1 MKGFL
6 IFLCLLIGAL
16 IVIAIPPMAAAHA
29 SDYGVTINTFYTGK
43 ATLLCTVFA
52 LIAGWYAYRQE
63 QHGQFLL
70 QMFIAALLVRLIVG
84 SLIFANYGQEFF
96 GGDAFTYD
104 FLGQTQLQA
113 WAGDNYSRLLL
124 GNRMSGWGMSY
135 FVGSVYAVIG
145 RNMLAIQFLNA
156 VMGAVT
162 PVVIFIAAQ
171 EVFTNI
177 RVSKLTAASIAFYP
191 SLILWS
197 SQGLK
202 DGPIVF
208 LLALAILATL
218 RLGREFT
225 VKYLVVLMCALL
237 CLLSL
242 RFYIFYMI
250 ATAVGGALVIG
261 SRQFTTIS
269 FIRQF
274 AILVVLAV
282 ALTYAG
288 VPKFASQQYE
298 TFGNLEKVERS
309 RRDMARRGES
319 GYGEDADVSTV
330 DGAVYNAPLGLLY
343 LLFAPFPW
351 QLTSLRQAITL
362 PEMLLWWASF
372 PMMILGLWFSIRY
385 RLRMIA
391 PILIFTTLLSLAY
404 SVFQGNV
411 GTAYRQRSQLLV
423 FYFIFVAV
431 GYVVVI
437 EKREEKKSREFYPM
451 VTSSVLP
458 LSATERRLQL

>member
-1 MKGFL
+1 VGG
-6 IFLCLLIGAL
+6 IYAL
-16 IVIAIPPMAAAHA
+16 V
-29 SDYGVTINTFYTGK
+29 
-43 ATLLCTVFA
+43 
-52 LIAGWYAYRQE
+52 
-63 QHGQFLL
+63 
-70 QMFIAALLVRLIVG
+70 
-84 SLIFANYGQEFF
+84 
-96 GGDAFTYD
+96 
-104 FLGQTQLQA
+104 
-113 WAGDNYSRLLL
+113 
-124 GNRMSGWGMSY
+124 
-135 FVGSVYAVIG
+135 G
-145 RNMLAIQFLNA
+145 RNLLATQFINA

-162 PVVIFIAAQ
+162 AVVVFVSAQ
-171 EVFTNI
+171 EMFTNT
-177 RVSKLTAASIAFYP
+177 RVSKLAACAVAFYP

-218 RLGREFT
+218 KLGKEFT
-225 VKYLVVLMCALL
+225 VKYVCVLVCTLL

-242 RFYIFYMI
+242 RFYVFYMI

-261 SRQFTTIS
+261 SRQFSAIS
-269 FIRQF
+269 FVRQF
-274 AILVVLAV
+274 AILIFLAV
-282 ALTYAG
+282 ALTYVG
-288 VPKFASQQYE
+288 VPKFASEQYE
-298 TFGNLEKVERS
+298 TFGNLEKVQRS

-330 DGAVYNAPLGLLY
+330 DGAISNVPLGMLY

-362 PEMLLWWASF
+362 PEMLVWWASF
-372 PMMILGLWFSIRY
+372 PMMIIGVWFSMRY
-385 RLRMIA
+385 RLRMVA

-431 GYVVVI
+431 GYVVVL
-437 EKREEKKSREFYPM
+437 EKLEDKKRRQFYPAII
-451 VTSSVLP
+451 SPALP
-458 LSATERRLQL
+458 LSTDHRL

>member
-1 MKGFL
+1 MKAFL
-6 IFLCLLIGAL
+6 ILLCLLVGAL
-16 IVIAIPPMAAAHA
+16 IVLAVPSMAAPHA
-29 SDYGVTINTFYTGK
+29 GDYGLIINAFYTGK

-52 LIAGWYAYRQE
+52 VVAAWYAYRQE
-63 QHGQFLL
+63 QHGVFLL
-70 QMFIAALLVRLIVG
+70 QIFIAALLVRLIVA

-113 WAGDNYSRLLL
+113 WAGDSYSKVVL
-124 GNRMSGWGMSY
+124 GNRASGWGMGY
-135 FVGSVYAVIG
+135 FVASVYAVIG
-145 RNMLAIQFLNA
+145 RNMLAIQFLNS
-156 VMGAVT
+156 VMGAIT
-162 PVVIFIAAQ
+162 AVIVFISAQ
-171 EVFTNI
+171 EVFTNT
-177 RVSKLTAASIAFYP
+177 RVSKLAAAAIAFYP

-218 RLGREFT
+218 KLGKEFT
-225 VKYLVVLMCALL
+225 VRYVVVLICALL

-242 RFYIFYMI
+242 RFYVFYMI
-250 ATAVGGALVIG
+250 ATAVGGAFVIG
-261 SRQFTTIS
+261 SRQFTAIS
-269 FIRQF
+269 FVRQF

-282 ALTYAG
+282 ALTYVG
-288 VPKFASQQYE
+288 VPKFASEQYD
-298 TFGNLEKVERS
+298 TFGNLEKVQRS
-309 RRDMARRGES
+309 RRDMVRRGES
-319 GYGEDADVSTV
+319 GFGEDVDVSTV
-330 DGAVYNAPLGLLY
+330 DGAISNVPLGMVY

-362 PEMLLWWASF
+362 PEMIIWWASF
-372 PMMILGLWFSIRY
+372 PMMILGLWFSMRY
-385 RLRMIA
+385 RLRVIA

-437 EKREEKKSREFYPM
+437 EKLEERKRRQFYP
-451 VTSSVLP
+451 SIISPALP
-458 LSATERRLQL
+458 LSTERRL

>member
-1 MKGFL
+1 MNGFL
-6 IFLCLLIGAL
+6 IFLCLLVGAL
-16 IVIAIPPMAAAHA
+16 IVLAVPSMAAPHA
-29 SDYGVTINTFYTGK
+29 VDYSMTINGFYTGK
-43 ATLLCTVFA
+43 AMLLCTAFA
-52 LIAGWYAYRQE
+52 GLAGWYAYRQE
-63 QHGQFLL
+63 QHGLFLL
-70 QMFIAALLVRLIVG
+70 QIFVAALLVRLIVA

-104 FLGQTQLQA
+104 LLGQTQLQA
-113 WAGDNYSRLLL
+113 WAGDSYARVLLQ
-124 GNRMSGWGMSY
+124 NRMSGWGMSY

-145 RNMLAIQFLNA
+145 RNMLAIQLINA

-162 PVVIFIAAQ
+162 AVVVFIAAQ
-171 EVFTNI
+171 EVFTNS
-177 RVSKLTAASIAFYP
+177 RVSKVAAVSIAFYP

-208 LLALAILATL
+208 LLALAIMATL
-218 RLGREFT
+218 KLGQKFT
-225 VKYLVVLMCALL
+225 VKYLIVLILALL
-237 CLLSL
+237 ILLSL

-250 ATAVGGALVIG
+250 AAAVGGALVIG
-261 SRQFTTIS
+261 ARQFTTIS

-274 AILVVLAV
+274 AILVALAM
-282 ALTYAG
+282 ALTYVG
-288 VPKFASQQYE
+288 VPKFATEQYE

-309 RRDMARRGES
+309 RRDMAQRGES
-319 GYGEDADVSTV
+319 GYGEDSDVSTV
-330 DGAVYNAPLGLLY
+330 HGAISNIPLGMLY

-362 PEMLLWWASF
+362 PEMILWWASF
-372 PMMILGLWFSIRY
+372 PMMILGLWFSMRY

-391 PILIFTTLLSLAY
+391 PILVFTTLLSLAY

-437 EKREEKKSREFYPM
+437 EKLEDRKRRQLYPT
-451 VTSSVLP
+451 VISPVLP
-458 LSATERRLQL
+458 LSATERRL

>member
-1 MKGFL
+1 MNGFL
-6 IFLCLLIGAL
+6 IFLCLLVGAL
-16 IVIAIPPMAAAHA
+16 IVLAVPSMAAPHA
-29 SDYGVTINTFYTGK
+29 VDYSMTINGFYTGK
-43 ATLLCTVFA
+43 AMLLCTAFA
-52 LIAGWYAYRQE
+52 GLAGWYAYRQE
-63 QHGQFLL
+63 QHGLFLL
-70 QMFIAALLVRLIVG
+70 QIFIAALLVRLIVA

-113 WAGDNYSRLLL
+113 WAGDSYARVLLQ
-124 GNRMSGWGMSY
+124 NRMSGWGMSY

-145 RNMLAIQFLNA
+145 RNMLAIQLINA
-156 VMGAVT
+156 VMGAIT
-162 PVVIFIAAQ
+162 AVVVFIAAQ
-171 EVFTNI
+171 EVFTNS
-177 RVSKLTAASIAFYP
+177 RVSKVAAVSIAFYP

-208 LLALAILATL
+208 LLALAIMATL
-218 RLGREFT
+218 KLGQKFT
-225 VKYLVVLMCALL
+225 VKYLIVLILALL
-237 CLLSL
+237 ILLSL

-250 ATAVGGALVIG
+250 AAAVGGALVIG
-261 SRQFTTIS
+261 ARQFTTIS

-274 AILVVLAV
+274 AILVALAV
-282 ALTYAG
+282 ALTYVG
-288 VPKFASQQYE
+288 VPKFATEQYE

-309 RRDMARRGES
+309 RRDMAQRGES
-319 GYGEDADVSTV
+319 GYGEDSDVSTV
-330 DGAVYNAPLGLLY
+330 HGAISNIPLGMLY

-362 PEMLLWWASF
+362 PEMILWWASF
-372 PMMILGLWFSIRY
+372 PMMILGLWFSMRY

-391 PILIFTTLLSLAY
+391 PILVFTTLLSLAY

-437 EKREEKKSREFYPM
+437 EKLEDRKRRQLYPT
-451 VTSSVLP
+451 VISPVLP
-458 LSATERRLQL
+458 LSATERRL

>member
-1 MKGFL
+1 MNGFL
-6 IFLCLLIGAL
+6 IFLCLLVGAL
-16 IVIAIPPMAAAHA
+16 IVLAVPSMAAPHA
-29 SDYGVTINTFYTGK
+29 VDYSMTINAFYTGK
-43 ATLLCTVFA
+43 AMLLCAVFA
-52 LIAGWYAYRQE
+52 GVAGWYAYRQE
-63 QHGQFLL
+63 QHGLFLL
-70 QMFIAALLVRLIVG
+70 QIFIAALLIRLIVA

-113 WAGDNYSRLLL
+113 WAGDSYARVLLQ
-124 GNRMSGWGMSY
+124 NRMSGWGMSY

-145 RNMLAIQFLNA
+145 RNMLAIQLINA

-162 PVVIFIAAQ
+162 AVVVFIAAQ

-177 RVSKLTAASIAFYP
+177 RVSKVAAVSIAFYP

-218 RLGREFT
+218 KLGQKFT
-225 VKYLVVLMCALL
+225 VKYLIVLILSLL
-237 CLLSL
+237 ILLSL

-261 SRQFTTIS
+261 ARQFTTIS

-274 AILVVLAV
+274 AILVALAV
-282 ALTYAG
+282 ALTYVG
-288 VPKFASQQYE
+288 VPKFATEQYE

-309 RRDMARRGES
+309 RRDMAQRGES
-319 GYGEDADVSTV
+319 GYGEDSDVSTV
-330 DGAVYNAPLGLLY
+330 NGAISNIPLGMLY

-362 PEMLLWWASF
+362 PEMILWWASF
-372 PMMILGLWFSIRY
+372 PMMMLGLWFSMRY

-391 PILIFTTLLSLAY
+391 PILVFTTLLSLAY

-437 EKREEKKSREFYPM
+437 EKFEDRKRRQLYPM
-451 VTSSVLP
+451 AISPVLP
-458 LSATERRLQL
+458 LSATERRL

>member
-1 MKGFL
+1 MKAFL
-6 IFLCLLIGAL
+6 IFLCLLVGAL
-16 IVIAIPPMAAAHA
+16 IVLAVPSMAAPHTA
-29 SDYGVTINTFYTGK
+29 DYGLIINAFYTGK

-52 LIAGWYAYRQE
+52 VVAGWYAYRQE
-63 QHGQFLL
+63 QHGAFLL
-70 QMFIAALLVRLIVG
+70 QIFIAALLIRLIVA

-104 FLGQTQLQA
+104 YLGQTQLQA
-113 WAGDNYSRLLL
+113 WAGDSYSKVLV
-124 GNRMSGWGMSY
+124 GNRMSGWGMGY
-135 FVGSVYAVIG
+135 FVGSVYALIG

-156 VMGAVT
+156 VMGAITAVI
-162 PVVIFIAAQ
+162 IFISAQ
-171 EVFTNI
+171 EVFTNT
-177 RVSKLTAASIAFYP
+177 RVSKLAAGAIAFYP
-191 SLILWS
+191 SLVLWS

-218 RLGREFT
+218 KLGKQFT
-225 VKYLVVLMCALL
+225 VKYVVVLICTML

-242 RFYIFYMI
+242 RFYVFYMI
-250 ATAVGGALVIG
+250 ATAVGGSLVIG
-261 SRQFTTIS
+261 SRQFSAIS

-282 ALTYAG
+282 ALTYVG
-288 VPKFASQQYE
+288 VPKFASEQYE

-330 DGAVYNAPLGLLY
+330 DGAISNVPLGMLY

-362 PEMLLWWASF
+362 PEMIIWWASF
-372 PMMILGLWFSIRY
+372 PMMLLGLWFSMRY

-411 GTAYRQRSQLLV
+411 GTAYRQRAQLLV

-431 GYVVVI
+431 GYVVVL
-437 EKREEKKSREFYPM
+437 EKREEKKRAQVYPDM
-451 VTSSVLP
+451 MSPGMPIT
-458 LSATERRLQL
+458 ATERRL

>member
-6 IFLCLLIGAL
+6 ILLCLLVGAL
-16 IVIAIPPMAAAHA
+16 IILAVPSMAAPHA
-29 SDYGVTINTFYTGK
+29 ADYGLIINTFYTGK
-43 ATLLCTVFA
+43 AILLCTIFA
-52 LIAGWYAYRQE
+52 VLGGWYAYRQE
-63 QHGQFLL
+63 QHGVFLL
-70 QMFIAALLVRLIVG
+70 QIFILALLIRLIVA

-104 FLGQTQLQA
+104 FLGRTQLQA
-113 WAGDNYSRLLL
+113 WSGDSYALVLLR
-124 GNRMSGWGMSY
+124 NRMSGWGMGY
-135 FVGSVYAVIG
+135 FVGSVYALIG
-145 RNMLAIQFLNA
+145 RNMLSIQFLNA
-156 VMGAVT
+156 VMGAIT
-162 PVVIFIAAQ
+162 AVVVFLSAQ
-171 EVFTNI
+171 EVFKNM
-177 RVSKLTAASIAFYP
+177 RVSKLAAAAIAFYP

-208 LLALAILATL
+208 LLAVAILATL
-218 RLGREFT
+218 KLGKEFT
-225 VKYLVVLMCALL
+225 VKYVVVLICALL
-237 CLLSL
+237 GLLSL

-261 SRQFTTIS
+261 SRQFSAVS
-269 FIRQF
+269 FMRQF
-274 AILVVLAV
+274 AILVVLAI
-282 ALTYAG
+282 ALTYVG
-288 VPKFASQQYE
+288 VPKFASEQYE

-330 DGAVYNAPLGLLY
+330 DGAISNMPLGMLY

-362 PEMLLWWASF
+362 PEMIVWWASF
-372 PMMILGLWFSIRY
+372 PMMIIGVWFSMRY

-431 GYVVVI
+431 GYVVVL
-437 EKREEKKSREFYPM
+437 EKREEKKRQQFYP
-451 VTSSVLP
+451 TIISPALP
-458 LSATERRLQL
+458 LSTDRRL

>member
-1 MKGFL
+1 MNGFL
-6 IFLCLLIGAL
+6 IFLCLLVGAL
-16 IVIAIPPMAAAHA
+16 IVLAVPAMAAPHA
-29 SDYGVTINTFYTGK
+29 VDYGMAINAFYTGK
-43 ATLLCTVFA
+43 ATLLCTAFA
-52 LIAGWYAYRQE
+52 ALAGWYAYRQD
-63 QHGQFLL
+63 QHGSYLL
-70 QMFIAALLVRLIVG
+70 QIFIAALLVRLIVA
-84 SLIFANYGQEFF
+84 SLIFANYSQEFF

-113 WAGDNYSRLLL
+113 WAGDSYAKVLL
-124 GNRMSGWGMSY
+124 GNRMSGWGMQY
-135 FVGSVYAVIG
+135 FVGSVYAIVG
-145 RNMLAIQFLNA
+145 RNMLATQFLNA

-162 PVVIFIAAQ
+162 AVVVFIAAQ

-177 RVSKLTAASIAFYP
+177 RVSKLAAAGIAFYP

-197 SQGLK
+197 AQGLK

-218 RLGREFT
+218 KLGQNFT
-225 VKYLVVLMCALL
+225 VKYVVVLICTLL
-237 CLLSL
+237 VLLSL
-242 RFYIFYMI
+242 RFYVFYMI

-261 SRQFTTIS
+261 SRQFSAIS

-282 ALTYAG
+282 TLTYFG
-288 VPKFASQQYE
+288 VPKFASEQYE

-309 RRDMARRGES
+309 RKDMARRGES
-319 GYGEDADVSTV
+319 GYGEDSDVSTV
-330 DGAVYNAPLGLLY
+330 DGAISNVPLGMVY
-343 LLFAPFPW
+343 LMFAPFPW
-351 QLTSLRQAITL
+351 QLTSLRQAITI
-362 PEMLLWWASF
+362 PEMIVWWASF
-372 PMMILGLWFSIRY
+372 PMMMLGMWFSMRY

-431 GYVVVI
+431 GYIVVV
-437 EKREEKKSREFYPM
+437 EKLEERKRRQSYPM
-451 VTSSVLP
+451 VVSSVLR
-458 LSATERRLQL
+458 LSD

>member
-1 MKGFL
+1 MNGFL
-6 IFLCLLIGAL
+6 IFLCLLVGAL
-16 IVIAIPPMAAAHA
+16 IVLAVPSMAASHA
-29 SDYGVTINTFYTGK
+29 VDYSMTINGFYTGK
-43 ATLLCTVFA
+43 AMLLCTAFA
-52 LIAGWYAYRQE
+52 GLAGWYAYRQE
-63 QHGQFLL
+63 QHGLFLL
-70 QMFIAALLVRLIVG
+70 QIFIAALLVRLIVA

-113 WAGDNYSRLLL
+113 WAGDSYARVLLQ
-124 GNRMSGWGMSY
+124 NRMSGWGMSY

-145 RNMLAIQFLNA
+145 RNMLAIQLINA

-162 PVVIFIAAQ
+162 AVVVFIAAQ
-171 EVFTNI
+171 EVFTNS
-177 RVSKLTAASIAFYP
+177 RVSKVAAVSIAFYP

-208 LLALAILATL
+208 LLALAIMATL
-218 RLGREFT
+218 KLGQKFT
-225 VKYLVVLMCALL
+225 VKYLIVLILALL
-237 CLLSL
+237 ILLSL
-242 RFYIFYMI
+242 RFYVFYMI
-250 ATAVGGALVIG
+250 AAAVGGALVIG
-261 SRQFTTIS
+261 ARQFTTIS

-274 AILVVLAV
+274 AILVALAM
-282 ALTYAG
+282 ALTYVG
-288 VPKFASQQYE
+288 VPKFATEQYE

-309 RRDMARRGES
+309 RRDMAQRGES
-319 GYGEDADVSTV
+319 GYGEDSDVSTV
-330 DGAVYNAPLGLLY
+330 HGAISNIPLGMLY

-362 PEMLLWWASF
+362 PEMILWWASF
-372 PMMILGLWFSIRY
+372 PMMILGLWFSMRY

-391 PILIFTTLLSLAY
+391 PILVFTTLLSLAY

-437 EKREEKKSREFYPM
+437 EKLEDRKRRQLYPT
-451 VTSSVLP
+451 VISPVLP
-458 LSATERRLQL
+458 LSATERRL

>member
-6 IFLCLLIGAL
+6 IFLCLLVGAL

-52 LIAGWYAYRQE
+52 AIAGWYAYRQE
-63 QHGQFLL
+63 QHGAFLL
-70 QMFIAALLVRLIVG
+70 QIFIAALLIRLIVA

-104 FLGQTQLQA
+104 FVGQMQLQS
-113 WAGDNYSRLLL
+113 WAGDSYARVLISSRV
-124 GNRMSGWGMSY
+124 SGWGMAY
-135 FVGSVYAVIG
+135 FVGSIYALIG
-145 RNMLAIQFLNA
+145 RNMLSIQFLNS
-156 VMGAVT
+156 VMGAIT
-162 PVVIFIAAQ
+162 AVVVFISAQ
-171 EVFTNI
+171 EVFANT
-177 RVSKLTAASIAFYP
+177 RVSKLAAVAIAFYP

-208 LLALAILATL
+208 LLALVILATL
-218 RLGREFT
+218 KLGKKFM
-225 VKYLVVLMCALL
+225 VSYLIVLMTSILI
-237 CLLSL
+237 LLSL
-242 RFYIFYMI
+242 RFYVFYMI
-250 ATAVGGALVIG
+250 VAAVGGALVIG
-261 SRQFTTIS
+261 TRQFTPIS
-269 FIRQF
+269 FVRQF
-274 AILVVLAV
+274 LILIMLSV
-282 ALTYAG
+282 ALLYLGVPRFAIEHFETYAN
-288 VPKFASQQYE
+288 F
-298 TFGNLEKVERS
+298 EKLERS
-309 RRDMARRGES
+309 RRDAVRRADS
-319 GYGEDADVSTV
+319 GFSEDADVSSV
-330 DGAVYNAPLGLLY
+330 DGAISNVPLGMLY

-362 PEMLLWWASF
+362 PEMIIWWASF
-372 PMMILGLWFSIRY
+372 PMMMLGLWFSVRY

-391 PILIFTTLLSLAY
+391 PILIFTTLLSLMY

-431 GYVVVI
+431 GYVVLI
-437 EKREEKKSREFYPM
+437 EKREEKKSRQFYPAM
-451 VTSSVLP
+451 ISSVLP

>member
-1 MKGFL
+1 MNGFL
-6 IFLCLLIGAL
+6 IFLCLLVGAL
-16 IVIAIPPMAAAHA
+16 IVLAVPSMAAPHA
-29 SDYGVTINTFYTGK
+29 VDYSMTINGFYTGK
-43 ATLLCTVFA
+43 AMLLCTAFA
-52 LIAGWYAYRQE
+52 GLAGWYAYRQE
-63 QHGQFLL
+63 QHGLFLL
-70 QMFIAALLVRLIVG
+70 QIFVAALLVRLIVA

-113 WAGDNYSRLLL
+113 WAGDSYARVLLQ
-124 GNRMSGWGMSY
+124 NRMSGWGMSY

-145 RNMLAIQFLNA
+145 RNMLAIQLINA

-162 PVVIFIAAQ
+162 AVVVFIAAQ
-171 EVFTNI
+171 EVFTNS
-177 RVSKLTAASIAFYP
+177 RVSKVAAVSIAFYP

-208 LLALAILATL
+208 LLALAIMATL
-218 RLGREFT
+218 KLGQKFT
-225 VKYLVVLMCALL
+225 VKYLIVLILALL
-237 CLLSL
+237 ILLSL

-250 ATAVGGALVIG
+250 AAAVGGALVIG
-261 SRQFTTIS
+261 ARQFTTIS

-274 AILVVLAV
+274 AILVALAM
-282 ALTYAG
+282 ALTYVG
-288 VPKFASQQYE
+288 VPKFATEQYE

-309 RRDMARRGES
+309 RRDMAQRGES
-319 GYGEDADVSTV
+319 GYGEDSDVSTV
-330 DGAVYNAPLGLLY
+330 HGAISNIPLGMLY

-362 PEMLLWWASF
+362 PEMILWWASF
-372 PMMILGLWFSIRY
+372 PMMILGLWFSMRY

-391 PILIFTTLLSLAY
+391 PILVFTTLLSLAY

-437 EKREEKKSREFYPM
+437 EKLEDRKRRQLYPT
-451 VTSSVLP
+451 VISPVLP
-458 LSATERRLQL
+458 LSATERRL

>member
-1 MKGFL
+1 MNGFL
-6 IFLCLLIGAL
+6 IFLCLLVGAL
-16 IVIAIPPMAAAHA
+16 IVLAVPSMAAPHA
-29 SDYGVTINTFYTGK
+29 VDYSMTINGFYTGK
-43 ATLLCTVFA
+43 AMLLCTAFA
-52 LIAGWYAYRQE
+52 GLAGWYAYRQE
-63 QHGQFLL
+63 QHGLFLL
-70 QMFIAALLVRLIVG
+70 QIFIAALLVRLIVA

-113 WAGDNYSRLLL
+113 WAGDSYARVLLQ
-124 GNRMSGWGMSY
+124 NRMSGWGMSY

-145 RNMLAIQFLNA
+145 RNMLAIQLINA

-162 PVVIFIAAQ
+162 AVVVFISAQ
-171 EVFTNI
+171 EVFTNS
-177 RVSKLTAASIAFYP
+177 RVSKVAAVSIAFYP

-208 LLALAILATL
+208 LLALAIMATL
-218 RLGREFT
+218 KLGQKFT
-225 VKYLVVLMCALL
+225 VKYLIVLILALL
-237 CLLSL
+237 ILLSL
-242 RFYIFYMI
+242 RFYVFYMI
-250 ATAVGGALVIG
+250 AAAVGGALVIG
-261 SRQFTTIS
+261 ARQFTTIS

-274 AILVVLAV
+274 AILVALAV
-282 ALTYAG
+282 ALTYVG
-288 VPKFASQQYE
+288 VPKFATEQYE

-309 RRDMARRGES
+309 RRDMAQRGES
-319 GYGEDADVSTV
+319 GYGEDSDVSTV
-330 DGAVYNAPLGLLY
+330 HGAISNIPLGMLY

-362 PEMLLWWASF
+362 PEMILWWASF
-372 PMMILGLWFSIRY
+372 PMMILGLWFSMRY

-391 PILIFTTLLSLAY
+391 PILVFTTLLSLAY

-437 EKREEKKSREFYPM
+437 EKLEDRKRRQLYPT
-451 VTSSVLP
+451 VISPVLP
-458 LSATERRLQL
+458 LSATERRL

>member
-1 MKGFL
+1 MNGFL
-6 IFLCLLIGAL
+6 IFLCLLVGAL
-16 IVIAIPPMAAAHA
+16 IVLAVPSMAASHA
-29 SDYGVTINTFYTGK
+29 VDYGVQINAFYTGK
-43 ATLLCTVFA
+43 AFLLCVPFA
-52 LIAGWYAYRQE
+52 AVAAWYAYRQE
-63 QHGQFLL
+63 QHGVFLL
-70 QMFIAALLVRLIVG
+70 KIFITALLIRLIVA

-104 FLGQTQLQA
+104 FLGQSQLQA
-113 WAGDNYSRLLL
+113 WAGDSYAQLFV

-135 FVGSVYAVIG
+135 FVGGIYALIG
-145 RNMLAIQFLNA
+145 RNMLSIQFMNA
-156 VMGAVT
+156 VMGALT
-162 PVVIFIAAQ
+162 AIVVFICAQ
-171 EVFTNI
+171 EVFTNT
-177 RVSKLTAASIAFYP
+177 RVSKLAAIAIAFYP

-208 LLALAILATL
+208 LLTLVILATL
-218 RLGREFT
+218 KLGQKFT
-225 VKYLVVLMCALL
+225 AKYVIVLICALV

-250 ATAVGGALVIG
+250 TAAVGAALVIG
-261 SRQFTTIS
+261 NRQFSAIS

-282 ALTYAG
+282 ALTYVG
-288 VPKFASQQYE
+288 VPKFASEQFE
-298 TFGNLEKVERS
+298 TFGSLEKVDRS
-309 RRDMARRGES
+309 RRDMARRGDS
-319 GYGEDADVSTV
+319 GYGQDADVSTV
-330 DGAVYNAPLGLLY
+330 DGAISNVPLGMLY

-362 PEMLLWWASF
+362 PEMLIWWASF
-372 PMMILGLWFSIRY
+372 PMMILGLWFSLRY
-385 RLRMIA
+385 RLKMIA
-391 PILIFTTLLSLAY
+391 PIVIFTTLLSIAY

-411 GTAYRQRSQLLV
+411 GTAYRQRAQLLV

-437 EKREEKKSREFYPM
+437 EKREDKKRRQFSPPVM
-451 VTSSVLP
+451 SP
-458 LSATERRLQL
+458 GLSLSITERRP

>member
-1 MKGFL
+1 MNGFL
-6 IFLCLLIGAL
+6 IFLCLLVGAL
-16 IVIAIPPMAAAHA
+16 IVLAVPSMAAPHA
-29 SDYGVTINTFYTGK
+29 VDYSMTINGFYTGK
-43 ATLLCTVFA
+43 AMLLCTAFA
-52 LIAGWYAYRQE
+52 GLAGWYAYRQE
-63 QHGQFLL
+63 QHGLFLL
-70 QMFIAALLVRLIVG
+70 QIFVAALLVRLIVA

-113 WAGDNYSRLLL
+113 WAGDSYARVLLQ
-124 GNRMSGWGMSY
+124 NRMSGWGMSY

-145 RNMLAIQFLNA
+145 RNMLAIQLINA

-162 PVVIFIAAQ
+162 AVVVFIAAQ
-171 EVFTNI
+171 EVFTNS
-177 RVSKLTAASIAFYP
+177 RVSKVAAVSIAFYP

-208 LLALAILATL
+208 LLALAIMATL
-218 RLGREFT
+218 KLGQKFT
-225 VKYLVVLMCALL
+225 VKYLIVLILALL
-237 CLLSL
+237 ILLSL

-250 ATAVGGALVIG
+250 AAAVGGALVIG
-261 SRQFTTIS
+261 ARQFTTIS

-274 AILVVLAV
+274 AILVALAM
-282 ALTYAG
+282 ALTYVG
-288 VPKFASQQYE
+288 VPKFATEQYE

-309 RRDMARRGES
+309 RRDMAQRGES
-319 GYGEDADVSTV
+319 GYGEDSDVSTV
-330 DGAVYNAPLGLLY
+330 HGAISNIPLGMLY

-351 QLTSLRQAITL
+351 QLTSMRQAITL
-362 PEMLLWWASF
+362 PEMILWWASF
-372 PMMILGLWFSIRY
+372 PMMILGLWFSMRY

-391 PILIFTTLLSLAY
+391 PILVFTTLLSLAY

-437 EKREEKKSREFYPM
+437 EKLEDRKRRQLYPT
-451 VTSSVLP
+451 VISPVLP
-458 LSATERRLQL
+458 LSATERRL

>member
-1 MKGFL
+1 MNGFL
-6 IFLCLLIGAL
+6 IFLCLLVGAL
-16 IVIAIPPMAAAHA
+16 IVLAVPSMAAPHA
-29 SDYGVTINTFYTGK
+29 VDYSMTINGFYTGK
-43 ATLLCTVFA
+43 AMLLCTAFA
-52 LIAGWYAYRQE
+52 GLAGWYAYRQE
-63 QHGQFLL
+63 QYGLFLL
-70 QMFIAALLVRLIVG
+70 QIFVAALLVRLIVA

-113 WAGDNYSRLLL
+113 WAGDSYARVLLQ
-124 GNRMSGWGMSY
+124 NRMSGWGMSY

-145 RNMLAIQFLNA
+145 RNMLAIQLINA

-162 PVVIFIAAQ
+162 AVVVFIAAQ
-171 EVFTNI
+171 EVFTNS
-177 RVSKLTAASIAFYP
+177 RVSKVAAVSIAFYP

-208 LLALAILATL
+208 LLALAIMATL
-218 RLGREFT
+218 KLGQKFT
-225 VKYLVVLMCALL
+225 VKYLIVLILALL
-237 CLLSL
+237 ILLSL

-250 ATAVGGALVIG
+250 AAAVGGALVIG
-261 SRQFTTIS
+261 ARQFTTIS

-274 AILVVLAV
+274 AILVALAV
-282 ALTYAG
+282 ALTYVG
-288 VPKFASQQYE
+288 VPKFATEQYE

-309 RRDMARRGES
+309 RRDMAQRGES
-319 GYGEDADVSTV
+319 GYGEDSDVSTV
-330 DGAVYNAPLGLLY
+330 HGAISNIPLGMLY

-351 QLTSLRQAITL
+351 QLTSLRQEITL
-362 PEMLLWWASF
+362 PEMILWWASF
-372 PMMILGLWFSIRY
+372 PMMILGLWFSMRY

-391 PILIFTTLLSLAY
+391 PILVFTTLLSLAY

-437 EKREEKKSREFYPM
+437 EKLEDRKRRQLYPT
-451 VTSSVLP
+451 VISPVLP
-458 LSATERRLQL
+458 LSATERRL

>member
-1 MKGFL
+1 MKGLL
-6 IFLCLLIGAL
+6 ILLCLLIGAL
-16 IVIAIPPMAAAHA
+16 IVLAVPSMAAPHA
-29 SDYGVTINTFYTGK
+29 ADYGLTINAFYTGK

-52 LIAGWYAYRQE
+52 VVAGWYAYRQE
-63 QHGQFLL
+63 QHGAFLL
-70 QMFIAALLVRLIVG
+70 KIFILALLIRLIVA
-84 SLIFANYGQEFF
+84 SLIFANYSQEFF

-113 WAGDNYSRLLL
+113 WSGDSYAQVLLR
-124 GNRMSGWGMSY
+124 NRMSGWGMGY
-135 FVGSVYAVIG
+135 FVGSIYAVVG
-145 RNMLAIQFLNA
+145 RNMLATQFLNA
-156 VMGAVT
+156 VMGAIT
-162 PVVIFIAAQ
+162 AVVVFVSAQ
-171 EVFTNI
+171 EVFTNT
-177 RVSKLTAASIAFYP
+177 RVSKLAAGAIAFYP

-218 RLGREFT
+218 KLGKEFT
-225 VKYLVVLMCALL
+225 VKYVVVLICTLL

-250 ATAVGGALVIG
+250 ATAVGGALIIG
-261 SRQFTTIS
+261 SREFSAIS
-269 FIRQF
+269 FVRQF
-274 AILVVLAV
+274 AILIVLAI
-282 ALTYAG
+282 ALTYVG
-288 VPKFASQQYE
+288 VPKFASEQYE

-330 DGAVYNAPLGLLY
+330 DGAISNVPLGMLY

-362 PEMLLWWASF
+362 PEMIIWWASF
-372 PMMILGLWFSIRY
+372 PMMILGLWFSMRY
-385 RLRMIA
+385 RLRVIA

-437 EKREEKKSREFYPM
+437 EKREEIKRRQFYPSAI
-451 VTSSVLP
+451 TPVLG
-458 LSATERRLQL
+458 LSTDRQL

>member
-6 IFLCLLIGAL
+6 ILLCLLVGAL
-16 IVIAIPPMAAAHA
+16 IILAVPSMAAPHA
-29 SDYGVTINTFYTGK
+29 ADYGLLINTFYTGK
-43 ATLLCTVFA
+43 AILLCTVFA
-52 LIAGWYAYRQE
+52 VLAGWYAYRQE
-63 QHGQFLL
+63 PHGAFLL
-70 QMFIAALLVRLIVG
+70 QIFILALLIRLIVA

-113 WAGDNYSRLLL
+113 WSGDSYALVLLR
-124 GNRMSGWGMSY
+124 NRMSGWGMGY
-135 FVGSVYAVIG
+135 FVGSVYALIG
-145 RNMLAIQFLNA
+145 RNMLSIQFLNA
-156 VMGAVT
+156 VMGAIT
-162 PVVIFIAAQ
+162 AVVVFISAQ
-171 EVFTNI
+171 EVFKNT
-177 RVSKLTAASIAFYP
+177 RVSKLAAAAIAFYP

-208 LLALAILATL
+208 LLAVVILATL
-218 RLGREFT
+218 KLGKEFT
-225 VKYLVVLMCALL
+225 VKYVIVLICALL
-237 CLLSL
+237 GLLSL
-242 RFYIFYMI
+242 RFYVFYMI

-261 SRQFTTIS
+261 SREFSAVS

-274 AILVVLAV
+274 AILVVLAI
-282 ALTYAG
+282 ALTYVG
-288 VPKFASQQYE
+288 VPKFASEQYE

-309 RRDMARRGES
+309 RRDMTRRGES
-319 GYGEDADVSTV
+319 GYGEDADVSTIG
-330 DGAVYNAPLGLLY
+330 GAISNVPLGMLY

-362 PEMLLWWASF
+362 PEMIVWWASF
-372 PMMILGLWFSIRY
+372 PMMIVGVWFSMKY

-423 FYFIFVAV
+423 FYFIFIAV

-437 EKREEKKSREFYPM
+437 EKREEKKRREFYPAII
-451 VTSSVLP
+451 SAALP
-458 LSATERRLQL
+458 LSTDRRL

>member
-6 IFLCLLIGAL
+6 IFLCLLVGAL
-16 IVIAIPPMAAAHA
+16 IVLAVPPMAAPHA
-29 SDYGVTINTFYTGK
+29 ADYGLVINAFYTGK

-52 LIAGWYAYRQE
+52 VLAGWYAYRQE
-63 QHGQFLL
+63 QHGAFLL
-70 QMFIAALLVRLIVG
+70 QIFIAALLLRLIVA
-84 SLIFANYGQEFF
+84 SLIFVSYGQEFF

-104 FLGQTQLQA
+104 FLGQTQLRA
-113 WAGDNYSRLLL
+113 WAGDSYAQVLLR
-124 GNRMSGWGMSY
+124 NRMSGWGMGY
-135 FVGSVYAVIG
+135 FVGSVYALIG
-145 RNMLAIQFLNA
+145 RNMLSIQFLNA

-162 PVVIFIAAQ
+162 AVVIFISAQ
-171 EVFTNI
+171 ELFTNT
-177 RVSKLTAASIAFYP
+177 RVSKVAAVAIAFYP

-197 SQGLK
+197 SQALK

-208 LLALAILATL
+208 LLALAVLATL
-218 RLGREFT
+218 KLGKEFT
-225 VKYLVVLMCALL
+225 VKYVVVLVCALL

-242 RFYIFYMI
+242 RFYVFYMI
-250 ATAVGGALVIG
+250 SAAVGGALIIG
-261 SRQFTTIS
+261 SRKFSAVS

-274 AILVVLAV
+274 AVLVLLAV
-282 ALTYAG
+282 ALTYVG
-288 VPKFASQQYE
+288 VSKFASVQYE

-309 RRDMARRGES
+309 RRDMALHSES

-330 DGAVYNAPLGLLY
+330 DGAISNVPLGMLY

-351 QLTSLRQAITL
+351 QVTSLRQAITL
-362 PEMLLWWASF
+362 PEMIIWWASF
-372 PMMILGLWFSIRY
+372 PMMILGVWFSIRY
-385 RLRMIA
+385 RLRIIA

-437 EKREEKKSREFYPM
+437 EKREDKKRRQFYPAII
-451 VTSSVLP
+451 SSVLP
-458 LSATERRLQL
+458 LSPERHL

>member
-1 MKGFL
+1 MNGFL
-6 IFLCLLIGAL
+6 IFLCLLVGAL
-16 IVIAIPPMAAAHA
+16 IVLAVPSMAAPHA
-29 SDYGVTINTFYTGK
+29 VDYSMTINGFYTGK
-43 ATLLCTVFA
+43 AMLLCTAFA
-52 LIAGWYAYRQE
+52 GLAGWYAYRQE
-63 QHGQFLL
+63 QHGLFLL
-70 QMFIAALLVRLIVG
+70 QIFVAALLVRLIVA

-113 WAGDNYSRLLL
+113 WAGDSYARVLLQ
-124 GNRMSGWGMSY
+124 NRMSGWGMSY

-145 RNMLAIQFLNA
+145 RNMLAIQLINA

-162 PVVIFIAAQ
+162 AVVVFIAAQ
-171 EVFTNI
+171 EVFTNS
-177 RVSKLTAASIAFYP
+177 RVSKVAAVSIAFYP

-208 LLALAILATL
+208 LLALAIMATL
-218 RLGREFT
+218 KLGQKFT
-225 VKYLVVLMCALL
+225 VKYLIVLILALL
-237 CLLSL
+237 ILLSL

-250 ATAVGGALVIG
+250 AAAVGGALVIG
-261 SRQFTTIS
+261 ARQFTTIS

-274 AILVVLAV
+274 AILVAIAM
-282 ALTYAG
+282 ALTYVG
-288 VPKFASQQYE
+288 VPKFATEQYE

-309 RRDMARRGES
+309 RRDMAQRGES
-319 GYGEDADVSTV
+319 GYGEDSDVSTV
-330 DGAVYNAPLGLLY
+330 HGAISNIPLGMLY

-351 QLTSLRQAITL
+351 QLTSMRQAITL
-362 PEMLLWWASF
+362 PEMILWWASF
-372 PMMILGLWFSIRY
+372 PMMILGLWFSMRY

-391 PILIFTTLLSLAY
+391 PILVFTTLLSLAY

-437 EKREEKKSREFYPM
+437 EKLEDRKRRQLYPT
-451 VTSSVLP
+451 VISPVLP
-458 LSATERRLQL
+458 LSATERRL

>member
-6 IFLCLLIGAL
+6 ILLCLLIGAL
-16 IVIAIPPMAAAHA
+16 ITLAVPSMAAPHA
-29 SDYGVTINTFYTGK
+29 ADYGLIINTFYTGK

-52 LIAGWYAYRQE
+52 LVAGWYAYRQE
-63 QHGQFLL
+63 QHGAFLL
-70 QMFIAALLVRLIVG
+70 PIFIVALLIRLIVA
-84 SLIFANYGQEFF
+84 SLIFTSYGQEFF

-113 WAGDNYSRLLL
+113 WSGDSYAVVLLR
-124 GNRMSGWGMSY
+124 NRMSGWGMGY
-135 FVGSVYAVIG
+135 FVGSVYALIG
-145 RNMLAIQFLNA
+145 RNMLAIQFLNG
-156 VMGAVT
+156 VMGAT
-162 PVVIFIAAQ
+162 TAVVVFICAH
-171 EVFTNI
+171 EVFKNT
-177 RVSKLTAASIAFYP
+177 RVSKLAAAAVAFYP

-208 LLALAILATL
+208 FLALAILATL
-218 RLGREFT
+218 KLGKEFT
-225 VKYLVVLMCALL
+225 VKYVVVLVCALL

-242 RFYIFYMI
+242 RFYVFYMI

-261 SRQFTTIS
+261 SRQFTAMS
-269 FIRQF
+269 FVRQF
-274 AILVVLAV
+274 VILIVLAV
-282 ALTYAG
+282 ALTYVG
-288 VPKFASQQYE
+288 VPKFASEQYE

-319 GYGEDADVSTV
+319 GYGEDADVSTL
-330 DGAVYNAPLGLLY
+330 DGAISNVPLGMLY

-362 PEMLLWWASF
+362 PEMIIWWVSF
-372 PMMILGLWFSIRY
+372 PMMLVGVWFSMRY
-385 RLRMIA
+385 RLRIIA

-431 GYVVVI
+431 GYVVVL
-437 EKREEKKSREFYPM
+437 EKREEKKRRQFYPAI
-451 VTSSVLP
+451 VSPALP
-458 LSATERRLQL
+458 LSTDHRL

>member
-6 IFLCLLIGAL
+6 ILLCLLTGAL
-16 IVIAIPPMAAAHA
+16 IILAVPSLAAPHA
-29 SDYGVTINTFYTGK
+29 TDYGLIINTFYTGK

-52 LIAGWYAYRQE
+52 VVAGWYAYRQE
-63 QHGQFLL
+63 QHGALLL
-70 QMFIAALLVRLIVG
+70 QIFIVALLIRLIVA
-84 SLIFANYGQEFF
+84 SLIFANYGQGFF

-113 WAGDNYSRLLL
+113 WSGDSYALVLLR
-124 GNRMSGWGMSY
+124 NRTSGWGMGY
-135 FVGSVYAVIG
+135 FVGSVYALIG

-156 VMGAVT
+156 VMGAIT
-162 PVVIFIAAQ
+162 AIVVFISAQ
-171 EVFTNI
+171 EVFKNT
-177 RVSKLTAASIAFYP
+177 RVSKLAAAAIAFYP

-208 LLALAILATL
+208 FLALAILATL
-218 RLGREFT
+218 KLGKEFT
-225 VKYLVVLMCALL
+225 VKYVVVLVCALL

-242 RFYIFYMI
+242 RFYVFYMI

-261 SRQFTTIS
+261 SRQYSAVS
-269 FIRQF
+269 FARQF

-282 ALTYAG
+282 ALTYVG
-288 VPKFASQQYE
+288 VPKFASEQYD
-298 TFGNLEKVERS
+298 TFGNLERVERS

-330 DGAVYNAPLGLLY
+330 NGAISNVPLGMLY

-351 QLTSLRQAITL
+351 ELTSLRQAITL
-362 PEMLLWWASF
+362 PEMIVWWASF
-372 PMMILGLWFSIRY
+372 PMMILGVWFSMRY

-431 GYVVVI
+431 GYVVVL
-437 EKREEKKSREFYPM
+437 EKHEEKKRRQFYPAII
-451 VTSSVLP
+451 SP
-458 LSATERRLQL
+458 GLQLSTDRRP

>member
-1 MKGFL
+1 MNGILVFL
-6 IFLCLLIGAL
+6 VLLVGAL
-16 IVIAIPPMAAAHA
+16 IVLAVPSMAAPHA
-29 SDYGVTINTFYTGK
+29 TDYGIQINAFYTGK
-43 ATLLCTVFA
+43 ALLICVPFA
-52 LIAGWYAYRQE
+52 ALAAWYAHRQE
-63 QHGQFLL
+63 QHGLFLL
-70 QMFIAALLVRLIVG
+70 QVFIAALLVRLIVG

-104 FLGQTQLQA
+104 YLGQTQLQA
-113 WAGDNYSRLLL
+113 WAGDSYARLLV
-124 GNRMSGWGMSY
+124 GNRMSGWGMAY

-156 VMGAVT
+156 VMGAITAPIV
-162 PVVIFIAAQ
+162 FICAQ
-171 EVFTNI
+171 EVFTNA
-177 RVSKLTAASIAFYP
+177 RVSKLAAIGIAFYP

-218 RLGREFT
+218 KLGQKFT
-225 VKYLVVLMCALL
+225 VKYVMVLICTLL

-250 ATAVGGALVIG
+250 STAVGGALVIG
-261 SRQFTTIS
+261 SRQFSAIS
-269 FIRQF
+269 FVRQF

-282 ALTYAG
+282 ALTYVG
-288 VPKFASQQYE
+288 VPKFASEQYD

-330 DGAVYNAPLGLLY
+330 DGAISNVPLGMLY

-362 PEMLLWWASF
+362 PEMIIWWASF
-372 PMMILGLWFSIRY
+372 PMMILGLWFSMRY
-385 RLRMIA
+385 RLRVIA

-411 GTAYRQRSQLLV
+411 GTAYRQRAQLLV

-431 GYVVVI
+431 GYVVVL
-437 EKREEKKSREFYPM
+437 EKREEKKRRQFYPAVM
-451 VTSSVLP
+451 SPGLP
-458 LSATERRLQL
+458 LSATERRM

>member
-1 MKGFL
+1 MNGFL
-6 IFLCLLIGAL
+6 IFLCLLVGAL
-16 IVIAIPPMAAAHA
+16 IVLAVPSMAAPHA
-29 SDYGVTINTFYTGK
+29 VDYGMTINAFYTGK
-43 ATLLCTVFA
+43 ATLLCAAFA
-52 LIAGWYAYRQE
+52 ALAGWYAYRQE
-63 QHGQFLL
+63 QHGLFLL
-70 QMFIAALLVRLIVG
+70 QIFIAALLVRLIVA

-104 FLGQTQLQA
+104 FLGQTQLQS
-113 WAGDNYSRLLL
+113 WAGDSYARVLLQS
-124 GNRMSGWGMSY
+124 RMSGWGMSY
-135 FVGSVYAVIG
+135 FVGSVYVMIG
-145 RNMLAIQFLNA
+145 RNMLAIQFINA

-162 PVVIFIAAQ
+162 AVVVFIAAQ

-177 RVSKLTAASIAFYP
+177 RVSKVAAASIAFYP

-218 RLGREFT
+218 KLGQKFT
-225 VKYLVVLMCALL
+225 VKYLVVLILALL
-237 CLLSL
+237 ILLSL

-250 ATAVGGALVIG
+250 AAAVGGALVIG
-261 SRQFTTIS
+261 ARQFSPIS

-282 ALTYAG
+282 ALAYVG
-288 VPKFASQQYE
+288 VQKFATEQYA
-298 TFGNLEKVERS
+298 TFGSLEKVERS
-309 RRDMARRGES
+309 RQDMARRGES
-319 GYGEDADVSTV
+319 GYGEDSDVSTV
-330 DGAVYNAPLGLLY
+330 NGAISNVPLGMLY

-362 PEMLLWWASF
+362 PEMILWWASF
-372 PMMILGLWFSIRY
+372 PMMMLGLWFSMRY
-385 RLRMIA
+385 RLRVIA

-431 GYVVVI
+431 GYVVVV
-437 EKREEKKSREFYPM
+437 EKLEDRKRQQQQLYPL
-451 VTSSVLP
+451 VISPALP
-458 LSATERRLQL
+458 LSATERRL

>member
-1 MKGFL
+1 MNGFL
-6 IFLCLLIGAL
+6 IFLCLLVGAL
-16 IVIAIPPMAAAHA
+16 IVLAVPSMAAPHA
-29 SDYGVTINTFYTGK
+29 VDYSMTINAFYTGK
-43 ATLLCTVFA
+43 AMLLCTVFA
-52 LIAGWYAYRQE
+52 GLAGWYAYRQE
-63 QHGQFLL
+63 QHGLFLL
-70 QMFIAALLVRLIVG
+70 QIFVAALLVRLIVA

-113 WAGDNYSRLLL
+113 WAGDSYARVLLQ
-124 GNRMSGWGMSY
+124 NRMSGWGMSY

-145 RNMLAIQFLNA
+145 RNMLAIQLLNA
-156 VMGAVT
+156 VMGALTAVL
-162 PVVIFIAAQ
+162 IFIAAQ

-177 RVSKLTAASIAFYP
+177 RVSKVAAVSIAFYP

-218 RLGREFT
+218 KLGQKFT
-225 VKYLVVLMCALL
+225 VKYLIVLILALL
-237 CLLSL
+237 ILLSL
-242 RFYIFYMI
+242 RFYVFYMI

-261 SRQFTTIS
+261 ARQFTTMS

-274 AILVVLAV
+274 AILVALAV
-282 ALTYAG
+282 ALTYVG
-288 VPKFASQQYE
+288 VPKFATEQYE

-319 GYGEDADVSTV
+319 GYGEDSDVSTV
-330 DGAVYNAPLGLLY
+330 NGAISNIPLGMLY

-362 PEMLLWWASF
+362 PEMILWWASF
-372 PMMILGLWFSIRY
+372 PMMMLGLWFSMRY

-437 EKREEKKSREFYPM
+437 EKLEDRKRRQSYPM
-451 VTSSVLP
+451 VISPVLP
-458 LSATERRLQL
+458 LSATERRL

>member
-1 MKGFL
+1 MKGFIIL
-6 IFLCLLIGAL
+6 LCLLVGAL
-16 IVIAIPPMAAAHA
+16 IVLAVPSMAAPHA
-29 SDYGVTINTFYTGK
+29 ADYGFTINTFYTGK
-43 ATLLCTVFA
+43 ATLLCALFA
-52 LIAGWYAYRQE
+52 ALAGWYAYRQE
-63 QHGQFLL
+63 QHGAFLL
-70 QMFIAALLVRLIVG
+70 QIFIVALLIRLIVA
-84 SLIFANYGQEFF
+84 SLIFTNYGQEFF

-113 WAGDNYSRLLL
+113 WSGDSYALVLMR
-124 GNRMSGWGMSY
+124 NRMSGWGMGY
-135 FVGSVYAVIG
+135 FVGGVYAVIG

-156 VMGAVT
+156 VMGAIT
-162 PVVIFIAAQ
+162 AIVVFISAQ
-171 EVFTNI
+171 EVFTNT
-177 RVSKLTAASIAFYP
+177 RVSKLAAAAIAFYP

-218 RLGREFT
+218 KLGKEFT
-225 VKYLVVLMCALL
+225 VKYVVVLVCALL

-250 ATAVGGALVIG
+250 ATAVGGALIIG
-261 SRQFTTIS
+261 SRQFTAIS
-269 FIRQF
+269 FVRQF
-274 AILVVLAV
+274 AILIVLAV
-282 ALTYAG
+282 ALTYVG
-288 VPKFASQQYE
+288 VPKFASEQYE
-298 TFGNLEKVERS
+298 TFGSLEKVERS

-330 DGAVYNAPLGLLY
+330 NGAISNVPLGILY

-362 PEMLLWWASF
+362 PEMIIWWVSF
-372 PMMILGLWFSIRY
+372 PMMILGVWFSMRY

-423 FYFIFVAV
+423 FYFIFIAV

-437 EKREEKKSREFYPM
+437 EKREEAKRRQFYPEAIIPI
-451 VTSSVLP
+451 LP
-458 LSATERRLQL
+458 LSTERQL